1 MIDIDTKLVRS
12 FLVVA
17 RERSFVTAAERLGCT
32 QSTMSVRIRSLED
45 QLGQRLFDRGRHN
58 VRVTAAGQHL
68 LPHARSFV
76 DMHDRLIDRASAR
89 LVSGRVKLGVGEN
102 HGSGLFSRLRQHL
115 HEGYAAIELDIVCQ
129 SCDMLERETR
139 RGELDLAVVT
149 SLEEIQSATL
159 LSRPRLQWVASPNYV
174 FDDTK
179 PLSIACFPE
188 GCSLRETGIAA
199 LKDGNMAWRIALS
212 SPSEEV
218 IRDAVCAGAAITIM
232 TEGTVPAD
240 LRVVV
245 RPSLLP
251 PLGKI
256 RIQLLER
263 PGQQSEAALA
273 VKREVVNTFLGK

>member
-17 RERSFVTAAERLGCT
+17 TEKSFSTAAERLGCS
-32 QSTMSVRIRSLED
+32 QGTMSVRIQSLED

-68 LPHARSFV
+68 LPHARSLV

-115 HEGYAAIELDIVCQ
+115 QEGYTAIELDIVCQ
-129 SCDMLERETR
+129 SCHVLEKETR
-139 RGELDLAVVT
+139 RGDLDLAIVT
-149 SLEEIQSATL
+149 SLEEFRSATL
-159 LSRPRLQWVASPNYV
+159 LSRPRLHWVSSPNYV
-174 FDDTK
+174 FDGTE

-199 LKDGNMAWRIALS
+199 LKGRNIAWRIALC

-218 IRDAVCAGAAITIM
+218 IRDAVSAGAAITVM

-240 LRVVV
+240 LKVVV

-251 PLGKI
+251 PLGKT
-256 RIQLLER
+256 RIQLLEK
-263 PGQQSEAALA
+263 PGQQSGAVLA
-273 VKREVVNTFLGK
+273 VKREVIDTFLGK